1 MRKLTELQVSVD
13 NKGAYDSEGKLLFDD
28 LHGAWVFWPKI
39 IDDGITYA
47 AGLEDTLAEMAADYG
62 ADGYAFNATRG
73 NAVII
78 TPAGEKASIDTD
90 LDLAG
95 YTVASI

>member
-1 MRKLTELQVSVD
+1 MRKLTELLVSVD
-13 NKGAYDSEGKLLFDD
+13 NKGAYDSEGKLIFDPEQD
-28 LHGAWVFWPKI
+28 AWVFWPKS
-39 IDDGITYA
+39 IDDGVTYA

-78 TPAGEKASIDTD
+78 TPAAEAAGLGTE
-90 LDLAG
+90 LDLVG
-95 YTVASI
+95 YTVVAI

>member
-1 MRKLTELQVSVD
+1 MRKLTELWVSVD
-13 NKGAYDSEGKLLFDD
+13 NKGAYDSEGKLIFDPEQD
-28 LHGAWVFWPKI
+28 AWVFWPKI

-95 YTVASI
+95 YTVVSI

>member
-1 MRKLTELQVSVD
+1 MRKLTELWVSVD

-28 LHGAWVFWPKI
+28 LQGKWVFWPNS
-39 IDDGITYA
+39 IDDGVTYA
-47 AGLEDTLAEMAADYG
+47 AHLEDTLREMAVEYG
-62 ADGYAFNATRG
+62 ADVYAFNATRG

-78 TPAGEKASIDTD
+78 TPAGEEASVDTD

-95 YTVASI
+95 YTVVAI